1 MTTVFALDR
10 YDVADYV
17 SVLFTVYTVLIIIRV
32 LMSWFTRIPYNVW
45 LMRVLDFVRETTD
58 PYLNVFRRFVPMVRL
73 GPGALDLSPI
83 VALIV
88 LFIVQ
93 AVVVRLI
100 RGY

>member
-58 PYLNVFRRFVPMVRL
+58 PYLNLFRRFIPMLRV

-83 VALIV
+83 VATFVLI
-88 LFIVQ
+88 IVGGLVAQ
-93 AVVVRLI
+93 LI
-100 RGY
+100 RG